1 MLVYGGKSDQIVFD
15 YAQQENRLLITCDL
29 GFSNIMNFPP
39 SRSSGLMVIRIPD
52 SETIETSNHEVLK
65 AVNEVGE
72 RLKQHLAIV
81 EIGKV
86 RLRGR

>member
-1 MLVYGGKSDQIVFD
+1 
-15 YAQQENRLLITCDL
+15 
-29 GFSNIMNFPP
+29 
-39 SRSSGLMVIRIPD
+39 MVIRIPD